1 MNAQNIVGAFIL
13 GALLAPVA
21 AIAQIS
27 TFDATPLTLTM
38 TPEYPAP
45 GETVQ
50 LSVSSYAL
58 DINRSTIVWK
68 AGDTVIKEGEGESQA
83 TITAGNVGSVTTI
96 TVEVTSE
103 SGQFGTGEARIAPA
117 DIQILW
123 STDSYVP
130 PFYKGKKIAGPSA
143 KIDAYARVEFSNGTR
158 AVAEKDIIYTWY
170 RGNTVLSAISGRGKS
185 RVTLTGPVF
194 GTETFR
200 VVAESVDRSR
210 YAEGEMRV
218 TAQESQLK
226 LYEHHPLYG
235 ILYHRAFVGD
245 VNTVEKEL
253 RVTAVPYFAHTN
265 SPHSLSYEWT
275 VNDTPVTAHPEEPE
289 TLTINA
295 SGFTGDINLRLT
307 AMNPSDLLMRSLGS
321 WRIVFGGS
329 SGMFSPAQS
338 LFGE

>member
-1 MNAQNIVGAFIL
+1 MNAQKFVGAFLL
-13 GALLAPVA
+13 GVLLGPA
-21 AIAQIS
+21 AIFAQIA
-27 TFDATPLTLTM
+27 TFDTTPVTLTLS
-38 TPEYPAP
+38 PEYPAP
-45 GETVQ
+45 GETVH

-68 AGDTVIKEGEGESQA
+68 AGDTVIREGEGESQA
-83 TITAGNVGSVTTI
+83 TITAGDVGSVTTI
-96 TVEVTSE
+96 TVAITSE
-103 SGQFGTGEARIAPA
+103 SGQIGTAEARIAPS

-123 STDSYVP
+123 SSDSYVP

-158 AVAEKDIIYTWY
+158 TIAEKDIIYTWY
-170 RGNTVLSAISGRGKS
+170 RGNTELSTVSGRGRS
-185 RVTLTGPVF
+185 RVTLAGPVF

-200 VVAESVDRSR
+200 VVAESVDKSQ
-210 YAEGEMRV
+210 YAVGNLV
-218 TAQESQLK
+218 ITAQESELK
-226 LYEHHPLYG
+226 LYENHPLYG

-253 RVTAVPYFAHTN
+253 QVTAVPYFAHTKN
-265 SPHSLSYEWT
+265 PHSLSYEWA
-275 VNDTPVTAHPEEPE
+275 VNDSSVTAHPEEPE

-295 SGFTGDINLRLT
+295 NGFSGNANLRLT
-307 AMNPSDLLMRSLGS
+307 AMNPSDVLMRSLGS